1 VCFDQNAEMLR
12 HRQQFYW
19 CHSSFAQDLAG
30 FMLDLIFVRGTAD
43 SDEDIEVVSEQLV
56 GSSNRPAAT
65 GTSRRPAAT
74 RSRVSS
80 GTGTL
85 SVHGFTAR
93 EVQETEVS
101 NQAATTSGNSD
112 PPTQVAANL
121 SLQAPSA
128 DSEDLSNE
136 EKSILIAFNEAKR
149 YYLPFAAKYV

>member
-1 VCFDQNAEMLR
+1 MLR

-19 CHSSFAQDLAG
+19 RHSSFTQDLAG

-85 SVHGFTAR
+85 SVYGFTAR

-121 SLQAPSA
+121 SLQSPSA

-149 YYLPFAAKYV
+149 YYLPFAVKYV

>member
-1 VCFDQNAEMLR
+1 MLR
-12 HRQQFYW
+12 HRQQLYW

-65 GTSRRPAAT
+65 GTARRPAAT

-112 PPTQVAANL
+112 PPTQVTANL